1 METVLHEESEP
12 YDVSNWVLVVLVS
25 GLCTITYEINLLGL
39 RAYAPL
45 IAVACFGFIP
55 QVAPE
60 TPSSLVAQRP
70 RPSQNPKELL
80 ADTYGMPAGLPP
92 FGFFVLT
99 LAPGTAI
106 YQPLTFTQL

>member
-1 METVLHEESEP
+1 METILHKESEP
-12 YDVSNWVLVVLVS
+12 YDVSNWVLVVLVR

-45 IAVACFGFIP
+45 KAVACFGFIP
-55 QVAPE
+55 QMAPE

-80 ADTYGMPAGLPP
+80 ADLMVCLLAVLRSDSLHLLWLP
-92 FGFFVLT
+92 GAT
-99 LAPGTAI
+99 I
-106 YQPLTFTQL
+106 YLPLTFTQL